1 MRRSK
6 GNYCI
11 YTWEHFISCCNWANI
26 ITGKKYPT
34 FLLIPRPADNH
45 LKRVILESSF
55 SDWFLLRRWKQFGVM
70 MFYLKGRQYFVHKY
84 KLPQGPGK
92 LHLWPFFFFLWV
104 DQAEDAGG
112 CSASVAVLCH
122 SSAWQAVGVRH
133 GLLLFI
139 RKQSYSGK
147 RGFYNFLPCA
157 KKRIVSSLWGC
168 LI

>member
-6 GNYCI
+6 GNYCM

-55 SDWFLLRRWKQFGVM
+55 SDWFLLRRWKQLGVM
-70 MFYLKGRQYFVHKY
+70 MFYLKGRQYFVHKS

-92 LHLWPFFFFLWV
+92 LHLWPFFFFCGWIKQRMQEVLSKRRCFV
-104 DQAEDAGG
+104 SQLSLAGG
-112 CSASVAVLCH
+112 RGETWAAALHQKTVLF
-122 SSAWQAVGVRH
+122 RET
-133 GLLLFI
+133 
-139 RKQSYSGK
+139 R
-147 RGFYNFLPCA
+147 FL
-157 KKRIVSSLWGC
+157 
-168 LI
+168 